1 MTKEEA
7 KFLKDILDAMTDIPF
22 FNKEDII
29 AELTKG
35 IPEKESEWVELGTLE
50 DGDKFQWNGYTH
62 TVLDKNY
69 TEDGAFILT
78 DEIITTMKFNNEECE
93 EQNNWAKS
101 SLRDY
106 LNTTFL
112 SSLWDADKMV
122 PFERDLTSDDG
133 LKDYGTCTDKIS
145 LLTCDEYRK
154 YRKFIDNKNDCWWTI
169 TPYSTPNSG
178 DSHFARGVN
187 TDGSLSYDS
196 AFNGCLGV
204 SPAYVLLSSKMVRRV
219 SK

>member
-29 AELTKG
+29 AELTKDA
-35 IPEKESEWVELGTLE
+35 PEKESERVELGTLE
-50 DGDKFQWNGYTH
+50 DGDKFQWNGYTL

-69 TEDGAFILT
+69 TENGVFVLT
-78 DEIITTMKFNNEECE
+78 DEILTTMRFNNKECE

-112 SSLWDADKMV
+112 SMLWDEDKMI
-122 PFERDLTSDDG
+122 PFERDLTADDG

-145 LLTCDEYRK
+145 LPTCDEYRK
-154 YRKFIDNKNDCWWTI
+154 YRKYIDNKNDWWWTI
-169 TPYSTPNSG
+169 TPCSTPLSG
-178 DSHFARGVN
+178 LSDIARIVGAG
-187 TDGSLSYDS
+187 GSLSTRG
-196 AFNGCLGV
+196 AFSGYSGV
-204 SPAYVLLSSKMVRRV
+204 SPAYVLLSSLMVRRV